1 MKPLIRFGR
10 RIPVPS
16 SIQVRHE
23 LRSFIAEDN
32 VRELCAEAEGMTSSA
47 TWDEICAHRA
57 IAAMAYQRA
66 AVQA

>member
-1 MKPLIRFGR
+1 MKTLYRFGR

-16 SIQVRHE
+16 SVQVRHE

-32 VRELCAEAEGMTSSA
+32 VRELCAEAEGIKSSA

-57 IAAMAYQRA
+57 KGAMATQHA
-66 AVQA
+66 GAQT